1 MKANRGMVDLEQKIT
16 LLKNKQEYD
25 LEILKTHFHY
35 SYESL
40 KPVNIIKNIV
50 QDIVSSSEIKTG
62 FFKGATKFFFNKF
75 FH

>member
-16 LLKNKQEYD
+16 LLKNKLEYD

-40 KPVNIIKNIV
+40 K
-50 QDIVSSSEIKTG
+50 
-62 FFKGATKFFFNKF
+62 GATKFFFNKF